1 MSSFFITG
9 TDTEV
14 GKTYI
19 STLLLKYF
27 NQQGL
32 STLAMKPIASGC
44 YKNANKLNNEDA
56 LQLQQN
62 SSIKLAYEQVNPYAF
77 QPAIAPHIAAE
88 LVNKKLSA
96 ADVYYSINQFLSYD
110 SDIQLIEGAG
120 GWQLPLNAHEV
131 LANVIAQL
139 KLDVILVV
147 GMKLG
152 CLNHAILTAQS
163 IKALGCRLV
172 GFITNEVTE
181 EKMPYLDENL
191 QSLQSLI
198 DAPYLA
204 HVGYN
209 QKHVNLQYDLVE
221 DVSDII

>member
-44 YKNANKLNNEDA
+44 YKNADKLNNEDA

-77 QPAIAPHIAAE
+77 QPAIAPHIAAA

-96 ADVYYSINQFLSYD
+96 ADVYDSINQFLSYD

-191 QSLQSLI
+191 QSLQNLI